1 MQLFEFFEKDL
12 DEGIHDPNIFKAVFM
27 AGPPGAGKNTV
38 IRQLG
43 LSQAG
48 LKLQDV
54 DQTLAMLKKTSN
66 PAAPMDYARGLDT
79 TVRRQSLFQQNMLG
93 LIINATGRD
102 SENLIN
108 LNRSLKHAGYDTF
121 MVFVDVDYAV
131 AWQRVQHRE
140 KYATDPADQRPVD
153 LDYFVDA
160 YDSSK
165 KNIDFYALMFGGQFS
180 LVTNNVE
187 YGIAS
192 HIPGPTKE
200 EPRHMYEKS
209 LRYADKKVSRFLS
222 KPLTPIAQQIVDS
235 AKANRQ

>member
-12 DEGIHDPNIFKAVFM
+12 EEGVNDPYIFKAVFM

-38 IRQLG
+38 IRHLG

-48 LKLQDV
+48 LKLQDI
-54 DQTLAMLKKTSN
+54 DQTLALLKKAKI
-66 PAAPMDYARGLDT
+66 PAAPMDYTRGLKT
-79 TVRRQSLFQQNMLG
+79 TVTRQSVYQQNMLG

-102 SENLIN
+102 SENLMKIN
-108 LNRSLKHAGYDTF
+108 RELKQAGYDTF
-121 MVFVDVDYAV
+121 MVFVDVEYDV
-131 AWQRVQHRE
+131 AWQRVQDRE
-140 KYATDPADQRPVD
+140 KNATDPADQRPVD

-165 KNIDFYALMFGGQFS
+165 KNIDFYALMFGGQFA

-187 YGIAS
+187 HGIAS
-192 HIPGPTKE
+192 HLAGPTKE
-200 EPRHMYEKS
+200 EPRQMYEKS
-209 LRYADKKVSRFLS
+209 LRHSDKKVSKFLA

-235 AKANRQ
+235 AKSKRQ